1 MSRFSQFSLIVVG
14 GRMQLSSCL
23 VQGTKL
29 SMRERASFS
38 IIAFGR
44 LFPSNLHS
52 FKFGEIPL
60 LEVLH
65 SHNLLRAMGSEGGPH
80 LVH

>member
-1 MSRFSQFSLIVVG
+1 MIILY
-14 GRMQLSSCL
+14 SS
-23 VQGTKL
+23 VNE
-29 SMRERASFS
+29 REGERFS
-38 IIAFGR
+38 IIDFGR
-44 LFPSNLHS
+44 MFPSNLHS

-65 SHNLLRAMGSEGGPH
+65 SLNLLRAMGSEGGPH